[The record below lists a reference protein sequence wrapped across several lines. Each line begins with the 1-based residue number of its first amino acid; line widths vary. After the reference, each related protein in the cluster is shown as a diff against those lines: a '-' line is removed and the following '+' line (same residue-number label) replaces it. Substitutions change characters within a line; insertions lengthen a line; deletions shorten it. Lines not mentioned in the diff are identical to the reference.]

1 VSKGETHLIL
11 GNVGRRVTEVRH
23 PSHDRKDKCVID
35 LVLAAPVEKD
45 VEVGGDKKSQPV
57 FRVEGSHDLAEAIM
71 KYSDE
76 SKGDDV
82 LVIMPGKM
90 ASEKVSYAIL
100 PRQGFHEAI
109 KEDLRSQA
117 PKYIG

>member
-11 GNVGRRVTEVRH
+11 GKVGHRVMEVRH
-23 PSHDRKDKCVID
+23 PPHDRENKCVIEF
-35 LVLAAPVEKD
+35 VLATPVEKD

-57 FRVEGSHDLAEAIM
+57 FRVEGSHDLAEAIR

-82 LVIMPGKM
+82 LVIMPG
-90 ASEKVSYAIL
+90 EKVSYAVV

-117 PKYIG
+117 PKYIR

>member
-1 VSKGETHLIL
+1 MSQGETHLVL
-11 GNVGRRVTEVRH
+11 GNVGHRVTEVRH
-23 PSHDRKDKCVID
+23 PPHDRENRCVIEF
-35 LVLAAPVEKD
+35 VLATPVEQ
-45 VEVGGDKKSQPV
+45 EVGGDKKLQYA
-57 FRVEGSHDLAEAIM
+57 FRVEGSHDLAEAIR

-82 LVIMPGKM
+82 LVIMPG
-90 ASEKVSYAIL
+90 EKVSYAVV

-117 PKYIG
+117 PKYIR